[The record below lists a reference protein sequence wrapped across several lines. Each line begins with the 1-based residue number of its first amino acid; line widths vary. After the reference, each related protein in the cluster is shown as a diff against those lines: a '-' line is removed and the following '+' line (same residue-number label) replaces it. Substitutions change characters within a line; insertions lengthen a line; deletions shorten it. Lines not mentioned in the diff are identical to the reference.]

1 MGGAGCGGG
10 VGGGG
15 RRKSTRTR
23 SGEKKTPREGARGE
37 LVRVSL
43 QSIGKNISARCA
55 IARVRGRVGR
65 GAVRRP
71 RRGRGVERCGQ
82 RSRVVAR
89 TSSCRR
95 RRRFRPRP
103 RPRSRA
109 PTHPRVC
116 CWSRDPRAEEAR
128 VARERPRRRPRGRA
142 PRPGS
147 RSRGAR
153 RPCRSWT
160 SGAIDL
166 RAIGGVAGGVGTTS
180 GRVRTE
186 DAFAQKPRGRGRCKK
201 QMPTDE
207 ARGEGRER
215 ARRAV
220 STREIATRASSRRAR
235 IDSRGVASRGG
246 VSSRPPT
253 GSRAGGRRTANRNA
267 PLRRAQNF
275 CLTTTAR
282 RRLRASPGAPPE
294 PTRGLDPRADRA
306 RRAPR
311 RVRSRRGCRR
321 DTRAGNAGVAAA
333 DVSSRRRRRATAE
346 PPSFQPGDEEEAS
359 LGFRFLGVSPI
370 PQWAVSHD
378 NPRLTKM

>member
-1 MGGAGCGGG
+1 MSGEG
-10 VGGGG
+10 GGGG
-15 RRKSTRTR
+15 R
-23 SGEKKTPREGARGE
+23 GEKAPERVPVRKRRRATGARGE
-37 LVRVSL
+37 LVVRVSL

-71 RRGRGVERCGQ
+71 RRGRGVERGGP

-128 VARERPRRRPRGRA
+128 VARELPRRRPRVEPRGEEVARVGHVVHVEAGHRGRSTCA
-142 PRPGS
+142 RSGGS
-147 RSRGAR
+147 R
-153 RPCRSWT
+153 
-160 SGAIDL
+160 
-166 RAIGGVAGGVGTTS
+166 AGS
-180 GRVRTE
+180 GRRQGGFGRRTLLR
-186 DAFAQKPRGRGRCKK
+186 KS
-201 QMPTDE
+201 
-207 ARGEGRER
+207 
-215 ARRAV
+215 RAV
-220 STREIATRASSRRAR
+220 EVVARNKRRRTKRAGRDAGERVERFRRGKSRRAR
-235 IDSRGVASRGG
+235 AHAARGSTRGG
-246 VSSRPPT
+246 RLARRVSSRPPT

-306 RRAPR
+306 RREPR

-346 PPSFQPGDEEEAS
+346 PPSFS
-359 LGFRFLGVSPI
+359 TR
-370 PQWAVSHD
+370 
-378 NPRLTKM
+378 R